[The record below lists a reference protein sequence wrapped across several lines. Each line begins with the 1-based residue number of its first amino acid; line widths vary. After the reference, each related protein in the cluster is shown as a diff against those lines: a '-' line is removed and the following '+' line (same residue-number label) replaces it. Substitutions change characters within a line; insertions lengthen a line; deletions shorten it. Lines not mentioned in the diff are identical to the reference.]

1 MYNEG
6 RSKKEM
12 EMTYME
18 EMMTGMI
25 NNIFF
30 IIFPIVVY
38 QMFATAG
45 QRNFFV
51 SHRVTMTILFSI
63 SIILCMMFPYQF
75 LTDQYIFDLRQ
86 VPMIVGAL
94 YGGPVVSG
102 ILFLVSS
109 IGRIIIGGDGMYIA
123 ILNQFV
129 IAAGVPFLRPLYMR
143 INRLGKIALVFC
155 ISIASLLFNMFAGAF
170 FFGDPLHDIIGIWV
184 MLMLNQG
191 TIIVLTAL
199 LIEHMQ
205 RQEYMYN
212 AMLKHEKMETVSHFA
227 AAVSHELRNPLQS
240 IKGFIQLMHEYEYSR
255 EKQLEFHQT
264 ILEEIITA
272 EDLIDDYLVYA
283 KPTYGQLE
291 PITVSPE
298 VHHVLK
304 IMAPYANGKDVV
316 MQMIEMDEHAR
327 ILVDRQKFQQAL
339 VNIIRNGIEA
349 MPEGGTLAVSVKS
362 SPAKVWIEV
371 ADEGVGMTKEEVKRL
386 GEPYFSNKIKGTGL
400 GMMVTYSIISQMNG
414 EVLVDSEKGKG
425 TEFTLEF
432 PNIASVSK

>member
-1 MYNEG
+1 
-6 RSKKEM
+6 M
-12 EMTYME
+12 EA
-18 EMMTGMI
+18 MMTGMI

-30 IIFPIVVY
+30 IIFPIIVY
-38 QMFATAG
+38 QMLATAG

-51 SHRVTMTILFSI
+51 SHRVTMTVLFSI
-63 SIILCMMFPYQF
+63 SIILCMLFPYQF

-94 YGGPVVSG
+94 YGGPIVSTM
-102 ILFLVSS
+102 LFLVSS
-109 IGRIIIGGDGMYIA
+109 IGRILIGGDGMYIA

-184 MLMLNQG
+184 MLMINQG

-212 AMLKHEKMETVSHFA
+212 SLLKHEKMETVSHFA

-240 IKGFIQLMHEYEYSR
+240 IKGFIQLMKEYEYSR
-255 EKQLEFHQT
+255 DKQVEFHDL
-264 ILEEIITA
+264 ILREINVA

-291 PITVSPE
+291 RTVVAPE
-298 VHHVLK
+298 VRHVLK
-304 IMAPYANGKDVV
+304 IMAPYATGRDVEV
-316 MQMIEMDEHAR
+316 RFTEMDETAE
-327 ILVDRQKFQQAL
+327 ILIDRHKFQQAL

-349 MPEGGTLAVSVKS
+349 MPDGGALSISVKA
-362 SPAKVWIEV
+362 SPAKVWVEV
-371 ADEGVGMTKEEVKRL
+371 TDEGVGMTKEEMQRL

-400 GMMVTYSIISQMNG
+400 GMMVTYSIVSQMNG
-414 EVLVDSEKGKG
+414 QILVDSEKGKG

-432 PNIASVSK
+432 PNLASSESK

>member
-1 MYNEG
+1 
-6 RSKKEM
+6 M
-12 EMTYME
+12 EA
-18 EMMTGMI
+18 MMTGMI

-30 IIFPIVVY
+30 IIFPIIVY
-38 QMFATAG
+38 QMLATAG

-51 SHRVTMTILFSI
+51 SHRVTMTVLFSI
-63 SIILCMMFPYQF
+63 SIILCMLFPYQF

-94 YGGPVVSG
+94 YGGPLVSAM
-102 ILFLVSS
+102 LFLVSS
-109 IGRIIIGGDGMYIA
+109 VGRFFIGGDGMYIA
-123 ILNQFV
+123 ILNQFA

-143 INRLGKIALVFC
+143 VKRLGKIVLVFS
-155 ISIASLLFNMFAGAF
+155 ISIASLLFNMFAGAY
-170 FFGDPLHDIIGIWV
+170 FFGDPLGDILGIWV
-184 MLMLNQG
+184 MLMINQG

-212 AMLKHEKMETVSHFA
+212 SLLKHEKMETVSHFA

-240 IKGFIQLMHEYEYSR
+240 IKGFIQLMKEYEYSR
-255 EKQLEFHQT
+255 EKQVEFHSL
-264 ILEEIITA
+264 ILKEINAA

-291 PITVSPE
+291 SITVSAE
-298 VHHVLK
+298 IQHVMK
-304 IMAPYANGKDVV
+304 IMAPYANVKDVE
-316 MQMIEMDEHAR
+316 MQITDMDEQAE
-327 ILVDRQKFQQAL
+327 ILIDRQKFQQAL

-349 MPEGGTLAVSVKS
+349 MPDGGTLAVAVKT

-371 ADEGVGMTKEEVKRL
+371 TDEGIGMTKEEVKRL

-400 GMMVTYSIISQMNG
+400 GMMVTYSIVSQMNG
-414 EVLVDSEKGKG
+414 QIMVDSEKGKG

-432 PNIASVSK
+432 PNFSASPKK

>member
-1 MYNEG
+1 
-6 RSKKEM
+6 
-12 EMTYME
+12 ME

-51 SHRVTMTILFSI
+51 SHRVTMTVLFSI

-94 YGGPVVSG
+94 YGGPLVSG

-109 IGRIIIGGDGMYIA
+109 IGRVIIGGDGMYIA

-129 IAAGVPFLRPLYMR
+129 IAAGVPFLRPLYR
-143 INRLGKIALVFC
+143 RLQRPGKIALVFC

-170 FFGDPLHDIIGIWV
+170 FFGDPLDDIIGIWV

-212 AMLKHEKMETVSHFA
+212 SMLKHEKMETVSHFA

-240 IKGFIQLMHEYEYSR
+240 IKGFIQLMQEYDYSR
-255 EKQLEFHQT
+255 EKQIEFHQT
-264 ILEEIITA
+264 ILKEINTA
-272 EDLIDDYLVYA
+272 EDLIDDYLIYA

-291 PITVSPE
+291 PVTVSPE

-304 IMAPYANGKDVV
+304 IMAPYATGKGVEMHIND
-316 MQMIEMDEHAR
+316 MDEQAE

-349 MPEGGTLAVSVKS
+349 MPDGGRLAVSVKS
-362 SPAKVWIEV
+362 SPAKVWVEV

-400 GMMVTYSIISQMNG
+400 GMMVTYSIVSQMNG
-414 EVLVDSEKGKG
+414 QVLVDSEKGKG

-432 PNIASVSK
+432 PNVASASN

>member
-1 MYNEG
+1 
-6 RSKKEM
+6 M
-12 EMTYME
+12 EA
-18 EMMTGMI
+18 MMTGMI

-30 IIFPIVVY
+30 IIFPIIIY
-38 QMFATAG
+38 QMLATAG

-51 SHRVTMTILFSI
+51 SHRVTMTVLFSI
-63 SIILCMMFPYQF
+63 SIILCMLFPYQF

-94 YGGPVVSG
+94 YGDPLVSAV
-102 ILFLVSS
+102 LFLVSS
-109 IGRIIIGGDGMYIA
+109 GGRFLIGGDGMYIA
-123 ILNQFV
+123 IFNQFV

-143 INRLGKIALVFC
+143 LKRFGKIVLVFC
-155 ISIASLLFNMFAGAF
+155 ISIASLLFNMLAGAY
-170 FFGDPLHDIIGIWV
+170 FFGDPIHDIIGIWV
-184 MLMLNQG
+184 MLIINQG

-199 LIEHMQ
+199 MIEHMQ
-205 RQEYMYN
+205 RQEYLYN
-212 AMLKHEKMETVSHFA
+212 SLLKHEKMETVSHFA

-240 IKGFIQLMHEYEYSR
+240 IKGFIQLMKEYDYSR
-255 EKQLEFHQT
+255 EKQVEFHSL
-264 ILEEIITA
+264 ILKEINAA

-291 PITVSPE
+291 PITVSTE

-304 IMAPYANGKDVV
+304 IMAPYANGKDVK
-316 MQMIEMDEHAR
+316 MQIGDMDETAE

-339 VNIIRNGIEA
+339 VNIIRNGVES
-349 MPEGGTLAVSVKS
+349 MPDGGTLAIAAKS

-371 ADEGVGMTKEEVKRL
+371 TDEGVGMTKEEVQRL

-400 GMMVTYSIISQMNG
+400 GMMVTYSIVSQMNG
-414 EVLVDSEKGKG
+414 QIMVDSQKGKG

-432 PNIASVSK
+432 PNIATFEKK

>member
-1 MYNEG
+1 
-6 RSKKEM
+6 
-12 EMTYME
+12 ME

-51 SHRVTMTILFSI
+51 SHRVTMTVLFSI
-63 SIILCMMFPYQF
+63 SIILCMIFPYQF

-94 YGGPVVSG
+94 YGGPLVSA

-109 IGRIIIGGDGMYIA
+109 VGRYIIGGDGMYIA

-143 INRLGKIALVFC
+143 IKRLGKIALVFC
-155 ISIASLLFNMFAGAF
+155 ISIASLLFNMSAGTF
-170 FFGDPLHDIIGIWV
+170 FFGDPLDDIIGIWV
-184 MLMLNQG
+184 MLMINQG

-212 AMLKHEKMETVSHFA
+212 SMLKHEKMETVSHFA

-240 IKGFIQLMHEYEYSR
+240 IKGFIQLMQEYEYSR
-255 EKQLEFHQT
+255 EKQVEFHQT
-264 ILEEIITA
+264 ILKEINAA
-272 EDLIDDYLVYA
+272 EDLIDDYLIYA

-291 PITVSPE
+291 PIIVFPE

-304 IMAPYANGKDVV
+304 IMAPYATGKGVEMHIRD
-316 MQMIEMDEHAR
+316 MDEQAE
-327 ILVDRQKFQQAL
+327 ILVDGQKFQQAL

-349 MPEGGTLAVSVKS
+349 MPDGGRLAVSVKS
-362 SPAKVWIEV
+362 SPAKVWVEV

-400 GMMVTYSIISQMNG
+400 GMMVTYSIVSQMNG
-414 EVLVDSEKGKG
+414 QVLVDSEKGKG

-432 PNIASVSK
+432 PNVAAANK

>member
-1 MYNEG
+1 
-6 RSKKEM
+6 
-12 EMTYME
+12 ME

-63 SIILCMMFPYQF
+63 SIILCMVFPYQF

-143 INRLGKIALVFC
+143 ISRLGKIALVFC

-184 MLMLNQG
+184 MLML
-191 TIIVLTAL
+191 
-199 LIEHMQ
+199 
-205 RQEYMYN
+205 
-212 AMLKHEKMETVSHFA
+212 K
-227 AAVSHELRNPLQS
+227 
-240 IKGFIQLMHEYEYSR
+240 
-255 EKQLEFHQT
+255 
-264 ILEEIITA
+264 
-272 EDLIDDYLVYA
+272 
-283 KPTYGQLE
+283 E
-291 PITVSPE
+291 PS
-298 VHHVLK
+298 L
-304 IMAPYANGKDVV
+304 
-316 MQMIEMDEHAR
+316 
-327 ILVDRQKFQQAL
+327 
-339 VNIIRNGIEA
+339 
-349 MPEGGTLAVSVKS
+349 S
-362 SPAKVWIEV
+362 
-371 ADEGVGMTKEEVKRL
+371 
-386 GEPYFSNKIKGTGL
+386 
-400 GMMVTYSIISQMNG
+400 
-414 EVLVDSEKGKG
+414 
-425 TEFTLEF
+425 
-432 PNIASVSK
+432 

>member
-1 MYNEG
+1 MTQQ
-6 RSKKEM
+6 KEM

-18 EMMTGMI
+18 AMMTGMI

-30 IIFPIVVY
+30 IIFPIIIY
-38 QMFATAG
+38 QMLATAG

-51 SHRVTMTILFSI
+51 SHRVTMTVLFSI
-63 SIILCMMFPYQF
+63 SIILCMLFPYQF

-94 YGGPVVSG
+94 YGGPLVSAV
-102 ILFLVSS
+102 LFLVSS
-109 IGRIIIGGDGMYIA
+109 GGRFLIGGDGMYIA
-123 ILNQFV
+123 IFNQFV

-143 INRLGKIALVFC
+143 LKRFGKIVLVFC
-155 ISIASLLFNMFAGAF
+155 ISIASLLFNMLAGAY
-170 FFGDPLHDIIGIWV
+170 FFGDPIHDIIGIWV
-184 MLMLNQG
+184 MLIINQG

-199 LIEHMQ
+199 MIEHMQ
-205 RQEYMYN
+205 RQEYLYN
-212 AMLKHEKMETVSHFA
+212 SLLKHEKMETVSHFA

-240 IKGFIQLMHEYEYSR
+240 IKGFIQLMKEYDYSR
-255 EKQLEFHQT
+255 EKQVEFHSL
-264 ILEEIITA
+264 ILKEINAA

-291 PITVSPE
+291 PITVSTE

-304 IMAPYANGKDVV
+304 IMAPYANGKDVK
-316 MQMIEMDEHAR
+316 MQIGDMDETAE

-339 VNIIRNGIEA
+339 VNIIRNGVES
-349 MPEGGTLAVSVKS
+349 MPDGGTLAIAAKS

-371 ADEGVGMTKEEVKRL
+371 TDEGVGMTKEEVQRL

-400 GMMVTYSIISQMNG
+400 GMMVTYSIVSQMNG
-414 EVLVDSEKGKG
+414 QIMVDSQKGKG

-432 PNIASVSK
+432 PNIATFEKK

>member
-1 MYNEG
+1 
-6 RSKKEM
+6 M
-12 EMTYME
+12 EA
-18 EMMTGMI
+18 MMTGMI

-30 IIFPIVVY
+30 IIFPIIVY
-38 QMFATAG
+38 QMLATAG

-51 SHRVTMTILFSI
+51 SHRVTMTVLFSI
-63 SIILCMMFPYQF
+63 SIILCMLFPYQF

-94 YGGPVVSG
+94 YGGPIVSAM
-102 ILFLVSS
+102 LFLVSS
-109 IGRIIIGGDGMYIA
+109 IGRILIGGDGMYIA

-184 MLMLNQG
+184 MLMINQG

-212 AMLKHEKMETVSHFA
+212 SLLKHEKMETVSHFA

-240 IKGFIQLMHEYEYSR
+240 IKGFIQLMKEYEYSR
-255 EKQLEFHQT
+255 DKQVEFHDL
-264 ILEEIITA
+264 ILREINVA

-291 PITVSPE
+291 RTVVAPE
-298 VHHVLK
+298 VRHVLK
-304 IMAPYANGKDVV
+304 IMAPYANGRDVEV
-316 MQMIEMDEHAR
+316 RFTEMDETVE
-327 ILVDRQKFQQAL
+327 ILVDRHKFQQAL

-349 MPEGGTLAVSVKS
+349 MPDGGTLSISVKA
-362 SPAKVWIEV
+362 SPAKVWVEV
-371 ADEGVGMTKEEVKRL
+371 TDEGVGMTKEEMQRL

-400 GMMVTYSIISQMNG
+400 GMMVTYSIVSQMNG
-414 EVLVDSEKGKG
+414 QILVDSEKGKG

-432 PNIASVSK
+432 PNLASSESK

>member
-1 MYNEG
+1 
-6 RSKKEM
+6 M
-12 EMTYME
+12 EA
-18 EMMTGMI
+18 MMTGMI

-30 IIFPIVVY
+30 IIFPIIVY
-38 QMFATAG
+38 QMLATAG

-51 SHRVTMTILFSI
+51 SHRVTMTVLFSI
-63 SIILCMMFPYQF
+63 SIILCMLFPYQF

-94 YGGPVVSG
+94 YGGPLVSAM
-102 ILFLVSS
+102 LFLVSS
-109 IGRIIIGGDGMYIA
+109 VGRFFIGGDGMYIA

-143 INRLGKIALVFC
+143 IKRFGKIVLVFC
-155 ISIASLLFNMFAGAF
+155 ISIASLLFNMFAGAY
-170 FFGDPLHDIIGIWV
+170 FFGDPLHDIIGIWL
-184 MLMLNQG
+184 MLMINQG

-199 LIEHMQ
+199 LIEHIQ

-212 AMLKHEKMETVSHFA
+212 SLLKHEKMETVSHFA

-240 IKGFIQLMHEYEYSR
+240 IKGFIQLMKEYEYSR
-255 EKQLEFHQT
+255 EKQIEFHNL
-264 ILEEIITA
+264 ILKEINAA

-283 KPTYGQLE
+283 KPTFGQLE
-291 PITVSPE
+291 PITVSAE
-298 VHHVLK
+298 ISHILK
-304 IMAPYANGKDVV
+304 IMAPYANGKDVDMHISEV
-316 MQMIEMDEHAR
+316 DEKAE

-349 MPEGGTLAVSVKS
+349 MPEGGTLVIAVKS

-371 ADEGVGMTKEEVKRL
+371 TDEGVGMTKEEVNRL

-400 GMMVTYSIISQMNG
+400 GMMVTYSIVSQMNG
-414 EVLVDSEKGKG
+414 HIMVDSEKGRG

-432 PNIASVSK
+432 PNLAASEKK

>member
-1 MYNEG
+1 
-6 RSKKEM
+6 M
-12 EMTYME
+12 EA
-18 EMMTGMI
+18 MMTGMI

-30 IIFPIVVY
+30 IIFPIIIY
-38 QMFATAG
+38 QMLATAG

-51 SHRVTMTILFSI
+51 SHRVTMTVLFSI
-63 SIILCMMFPYQF
+63 SIILCMLFPYQF

-94 YGGPVVSG
+94 YGGPLVSAV
-102 ILFLVSS
+102 LFLVSS
-109 IGRIIIGGDGMYIA
+109 GGRFLIGGDGMYIA
-123 ILNQFV
+123 IFNQFV

-143 INRLGKIALVFC
+143 LKRFGKIVLVFC
-155 ISIASLLFNMFAGAF
+155 ISIASLLFNMLAGAY
-170 FFGDPLHDIIGIWV
+170 FFGDPIHDIIGIWV
-184 MLMLNQG
+184 MLIINQG

-199 LIEHMQ
+199 MIEHMQ
-205 RQEYMYN
+205 RQEYLYN
-212 AMLKHEKMETVSHFA
+212 SLLKHEKMETVSHFA

-240 IKGFIQLMHEYEYSR
+240 IKGFIQLMKEYDYSR
-255 EKQLEFHQT
+255 EKQVEFHSL
-264 ILEEIITA
+264 ILKEINAA

-291 PITVSPE
+291 PITVSTE

-304 IMAPYANGKDVV
+304 IMAPYANGKDVK
-316 MQMIEMDEHAR
+316 MQIGDMDETAE

-339 VNIIRNGIEA
+339 VNIIRNGVES
-349 MPEGGTLAVSVKS
+349 MPDGGTLAIAAKS

-371 ADEGVGMTKEEVKRL
+371 TDEGVGMTKEEVQRL

-400 GMMVTYSIISQMNG
+400 GMMVTYSIVSQMNG
-414 EVLVDSEKGKG
+414 QIMVDSQKGKG

-432 PNIASVSK
+432 PNIATFEKK

>member
-1 MYNEG
+1 
-6 RSKKEM
+6 M
-12 EMTYME
+12 EA
-18 EMMTGMI
+18 MMTGMI

-30 IIFPIVVY
+30 IIFPIIVY
-38 QMFATAG
+38 QMLATAG

-51 SHRVTMTILFSI
+51 SHRVTMTVLFSI
-63 SIILCMMFPYQF
+63 SIILCMLFPYQF

-94 YGGPVVSG
+94 YGGPIVSAM
-102 ILFLVSS
+102 LFLVSS
-109 IGRIIIGGDGMYIA
+109 IGRIFIGGDGMYIA

-155 ISIASLLFNMFAGAF
+155 ISIVSLLFNMFAGAF

-184 MLMLNQG
+184 MLMINQG

-212 AMLKHEKMETVSHFA
+212 SLLKHEKMETVSHFA

-240 IKGFIQLMHEYEYSR
+240 IKGFIQLMKEYEYSR
-255 EKQLEFHQT
+255 EKQVEFHDL
-264 ILEEIITA
+264 ILREINAA

-291 PITVSPE
+291 PTAVAPE
-298 VHHVLK
+298 VRHVLK
-304 IMAPYANGKDVV
+304 IMAPYATGKDVEV
-316 MQMIEMDEHAR
+316 HFAEMDETVE
-327 ILVDRQKFQQAL
+327 ILVDRHKFQQAL

-349 MPEGGTLAVSVKS
+349 MPDGGTLSISVKS
-362 SPAKVWIEV
+362 SPAKVWVEV
-371 ADEGVGMTKEEVKRL
+371 TDKGVGMTKEEVQRL

-400 GMMVTYSIISQMNG
+400 GLMVTYSIVSQMNG
-414 EVLVDSEKGKG
+414 QVLVDSEKGKG

-432 PNIASVSK
+432 PNLANSENK

>member
-1 MYNEG
+1 
-6 RSKKEM
+6 M
-12 EMTYME
+12 EA
-18 EMMTGMI
+18 MMTGMI

-30 IIFPIVVY
+30 IIFPIIVY
-38 QMFATAG
+38 QMLATAG

-51 SHRVTMTILFSI
+51 SHRVTMTVLFSI
-63 SIILCMMFPYQF
+63 SIILCMLFPYQF

-94 YGGPVVSG
+94 YGGPLVSAM
-102 ILFLVSS
+102 LFLVSS
-109 IGRIIIGGDGMYIA
+109 VGRFFIGGDGMYIA
-123 ILNQFV
+123 ILNQFA

-143 INRLGKIALVFC
+143 VKRLGKIVLVFS
-155 ISIASLLFNMFAGAF
+155 ISIVSLLFNMFAGAY
-170 FFGDPLHDIIGIWV
+170 FFGDPLGDILGIWV
-184 MLMLNQG
+184 MLMINQG

-212 AMLKHEKMETVSHFA
+212 SLLKHEKMETVSHFA

-240 IKGFIQLMHEYEYSR
+240 IKGFIQLMKEYEYSR
-255 EKQLEFHQT
+255 EKQVEFHSL
-264 ILEEIITA
+264 ILKEINAA

-291 PITVSPE
+291 SIAASAE
-298 VHHVLK
+298 IQHVMK
-304 IMAPYANGKDVV
+304 IMAPYANVKDVE
-316 MQMIEMDEHAR
+316 MQITYMDEQAE
-327 ILVDRQKFQQAL
+327 ILIDRQKFQQAL

-349 MPEGGTLAVSVKS
+349 MPDGGTLAVAVKT

-371 ADEGVGMTKEEVKRL
+371 TDEGIGMTKEEVKRL

-400 GMMVTYSIISQMNG
+400 GMMVTYSIVSQMNG
-414 EVLVDSEKGKG
+414 QIMVDSEKGKG

-432 PNIASVSK
+432 PNFSASPKK